1 MLSGRKHGR
10 TIQNPSAIDSNE
22 LYYSLRGTSLTK
34 EKKEWQE
41 VEYVGGWV
49 SEKAMS
55 TIRDR
60 NIRTSEARIW
70 EILVVAIL
78 AAIGASLALQGWK
91 SRIPSIPFLDVLTTI
106 DEADQLV
113 ENGRVPQKGVLTS
126 FASFA
131 PPGLAWLM
139 APGVLLLKDPRL
151 FEYIGSISLYCGTLL
166 GIFLLARF
174 HLGTRCALLAVLLWG
189 LSRLGLF
196 FASSLW
202 PRGHPFFFV
211 WMLYWVAKWVQ
222 ANSPK

>member
-1 MLSGRKHGR
+1 MVEKNGR
-10 TIQNPSAIDSNE
+10 TIQNLSVIDSNE

-41 VEYVGGWV
+41 VEYVGGWM

-60 NIRTSEARIW
+60 NIRTSEARKW

-78 AAIGASLALQGWK
+78 AAIGTSLALQGWK

-151 FEYIGSISLYCGTLL
+151 FEYIGSISLLRNSAGYISARTFSFGHSMCATGRLALGFVEIGSFFRVQSLAKRPSFFLRLDALL
-166 GIFLLARF
+166 G
-174 HLGTRCALLAVLLWG
+174 GKVG
-189 LSRLGLF
+189 SG
-196 FASSLW
+196 
-202 PRGHPFFFV
+202 
-211 WMLYWVAKWVQ
+211 Q
-222 ANSPK
+222 